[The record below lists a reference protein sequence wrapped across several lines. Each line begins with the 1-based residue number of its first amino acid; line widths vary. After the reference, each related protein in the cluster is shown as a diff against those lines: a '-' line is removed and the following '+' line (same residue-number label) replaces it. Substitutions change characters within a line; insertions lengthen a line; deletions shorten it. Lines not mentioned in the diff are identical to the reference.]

1 MLKKIIKYTLRA
13 LLVVLVVLILVPAL
27 LYIPAVQDFVRK
39 HAVGYAS
46 RALGMDLSVERLRL
60 SFPLRLS
67 VDNTLL
73 VDKADTLL
81 SCGRL
86 SLDVALWPLVRKEV
100 VIRSFGLERVAARY
114 KDSLAGMDMR
124 LSAGLLSL
132 DAVKA
137 DLSANT
143 AGIASLVLSDAD
155 VRLDITQAA
164 PKEEADTTAALPW
177 TIGIGKLSVGNLA
190 FGMRTAPAVSELSV
204 RLTEGTVDEC
214 RVRLDS
220 QQVSVKSV
228 LLNRGGYS
236 YLTGPAVP
244 GKEKQEAAPVPG
256 GSTPSLPWTVRVGS
270 VVLDDNRAEYG
281 LLNHRPAAGFDPS
294 FIVLS
299 TLDLAVDSIYNRGAD
314 IALQIR
320 RMAFTERS
328 GLTVSDMTGDIGM
341 DASGISLAGVTLK
354 TPFSRIE
361 ANISAGEGI
370 LALAPDSP
378 LKADLMA
385 DVNTKDLT

>member
-124 LSAGLLSL
+124 LC
-132 DAVKA
+132 
-137 DLSANT
+137 
-143 AGIASLVLSDAD
+143 
-155 VRLDITQAA
+155 
-164 PKEEADTTAALPW
+164 PW
-177 TIGIGKLSVGNLA
+177 
-190 FGMRTAPAVSELSV
+190 MRS
-204 RLTEGTVDEC
+204 
-214 RVRLDS
+214 
-220 QQVSVKSV
+220 
-228 LLNRGGYS
+228 
-236 YLTGPAVP
+236 
-244 GKEKQEAAPVPG
+244 
-256 GSTPSLPWTVRVGS
+256 
-270 VVLDDNRAEYG
+270 
-281 LLNHRPAAGFDPS
+281 RPTS
-294 FIVLS
+294 
-299 TLDLAVDSIYNRGAD
+299 R
-314 IALQIR
+314 QIR
-320 RMAFTERS
+320 QASPASSCRMPMS
-328 GLTVSDMTGDIGM
+328 GWT
-341 DASGISLAGVTLK
+341 
-354 TPFSRIE
+354 
-361 ANISAGEGI
+361 
-370 LALAPDSP
+370 
-378 LKADLMA
+378 
-385 DVNTKDLT
+385 

>member
-39 HAVGYAS
+39 RAVGYAS

-132 DAVKA
+132 DAAKA

-270 VVLDDNRAEYG
+270 VVLDDNRAEYR

-299 TLDLAVDSIYNRGAD
+299 TLDLGVDS
-314 IALQIR
+314 L
-320 RMAFTERS
+320 
-328 GLTVSDMTGDIGM
+328 
-341 DASGISLAGVTLK
+341 
-354 TPFSRIE
+354 
-361 ANISAGEGI
+361 
-370 LALAPDSP
+370 
-378 LKADLMA
+378 
-385 DVNTKDLT
+385 

>member
-39 HAVGYAS
+39 RAVGYAS

-132 DAVKA
+132 DAAKA

-164 PKEEADTTAALPW
+164 PKR
-177 TIGIGKLSVGNLA
+177 K
-190 FGMRTAPAVSELSV
+190 RTLRPHCRG
-204 RLTEGTVDEC
+204 RL
-214 RVRLDS
+214 
-220 QQVSVKSV
+220 
-228 LLNRGGYS
+228 
-236 YLTGPAVP
+236 
-244 GKEKQEAAPVPG
+244 
-256 GSTPSLPWTVRVGS
+256 
-270 VVLDDNRAEYG
+270 
-281 LLNHRPAAGFDPS
+281 
-294 FIVLS
+294 
-299 TLDLAVDSIYNRGAD
+299 
-314 IALQIR
+314 
-320 RMAFTERS
+320 
-328 GLTVSDMTGDIGM
+328 
-341 DASGISLAGVTLK
+341 ASGN
-354 TPFSRIE
+354 SRWE
-361 ANISAGEGI
+361 
-370 LALAPDSP
+370 
-378 LKADLMA
+378 
-385 DVNTKDLT
+385 T

>member
-143 AGIASLVLSDAD
+143 AGSPASSC
-155 VRLDITQAA
+155 RM
-164 PKEEADTTAALPW
+164 PMSGW
-177 TIGIGKLSVGNLA
+177 T
-190 FGMRTAPAVSELSV
+190 
-204 RLTEGTVDEC
+204 
-214 RVRLDS
+214 
-220 QQVSVKSV
+220 
-228 LLNRGGYS
+228 
-236 YLTGPAVP
+236 
-244 GKEKQEAAPVPG
+244 
-256 GSTPSLPWTVRVGS
+256 
-270 VVLDDNRAEYG
+270 
-281 LLNHRPAAGFDPS
+281 
-294 FIVLS
+294 
-299 TLDLAVDSIYNRGAD
+299 
-314 IALQIR
+314 
-320 RMAFTERS
+320 
-328 GLTVSDMTGDIGM
+328 
-341 DASGISLAGVTLK
+341 
-354 TPFSRIE
+354 
-361 ANISAGEGI
+361 
-370 LALAPDSP
+370 
-378 LKADLMA
+378 
-385 DVNTKDLT
+385 